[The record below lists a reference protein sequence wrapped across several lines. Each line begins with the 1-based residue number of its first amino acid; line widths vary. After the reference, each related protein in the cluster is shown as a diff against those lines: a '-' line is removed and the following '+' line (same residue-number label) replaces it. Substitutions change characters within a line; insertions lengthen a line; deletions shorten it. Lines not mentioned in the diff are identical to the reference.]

1 MISTRYYI
9 DMPSTDH
16 TRIRDIIDRLG
27 RIIAAEEWNDDINPT
42 QWTALSYLARANRFS
57 RSPSQV
63 SDYMV
68 ATRGTVSQTLKAL
81 ARKGLVEERRSDQDK
96 RSISYS
102 VTGQGLA
109 LLEGKNLVEDTASML
124 SDRQRAALLDGLETL
139 MRNALAQRRSRPFG
153 VCRSCTYHQKSG
165 DGGFCK
171 LLCVPL
177 SPVETGQICHEHSG
191 TR

>member
-1 MISTRYYI
+1 
-9 DMPSTDH
+9 MPSTDP
-16 TRIRDIIDRLG
+16 TRVREIIDRLG
-27 RIIAAEEWNDDINPT
+27 RIVAAEEWNDEINPT

-63 SDYMV
+63 SDYMA

-102 VTGQGLA
+102 ATGQGLA
-109 LLEGKNLVEDTASML
+109 LLEGENLIEDAASVL
-124 SDRQRAALLDGLETL
+124 SDSERAVLLDGLETL
-139 MRNALAQRRSRPFG
+139 MHNALARRRSRPFG
-153 VCRSCTYHQKSG
+153 VCRTCTHHRKVG

-171 LLCVPL
+171 LLGVPL
-177 SPVETGQICHEHSG
+177 APAETRQICHEHSG
-191 TR
+191 TD